1 MDRVLIVI
9 LVLLLLLGVPG
20 LLLVRQA
27 EMHRACTAAL
37 ENLRYVTDG
46 NELHPKAAPRSVDWS
61 IAGDGVLTNRRSF
74 ARHHHVGRCC
84 VSALHRV
91 WAHAVVLT
99 AYPPASHNLLKAA
112 PQCGSFRSV

>member
-1 MDRVLIVI
+1 LEHFLLKLFFGMAHLRSVSRNTMDRVLIVI

-46 NELHPKAAPRSVDWS
+46 NELHPKAAPVELCLR
-61 IAGDGVLTNRRSF
+61 GT
-74 ARHHHVGRCC
+74 
-84 VSALHRV
+84 
-91 WAHAVVLT
+91 
-99 AYPPASHNLLKAA
+99 
-112 PQCGSFRSV
+112 FR